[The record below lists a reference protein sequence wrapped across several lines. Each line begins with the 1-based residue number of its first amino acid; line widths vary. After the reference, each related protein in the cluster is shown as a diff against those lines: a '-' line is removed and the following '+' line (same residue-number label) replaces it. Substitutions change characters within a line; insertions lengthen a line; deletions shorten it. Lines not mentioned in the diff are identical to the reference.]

1 MLLDGSVKRGRRS
14 PDGDLVI
21 PALVDYGGVI
31 ALSSR
36 IPRPGDSAHLAAV
49 LVDDPGEWI

>member
-1 MLLDGSVKRGRRS
+1 MLLDGPRS
-14 PDGDLVI
+14 AGVDHRYGDLVI

-36 IPRPGDSAHLAAV
+36 IPRPGALLILPPCLSMIR
-49 LVDDPGEWI
+49 GEWI